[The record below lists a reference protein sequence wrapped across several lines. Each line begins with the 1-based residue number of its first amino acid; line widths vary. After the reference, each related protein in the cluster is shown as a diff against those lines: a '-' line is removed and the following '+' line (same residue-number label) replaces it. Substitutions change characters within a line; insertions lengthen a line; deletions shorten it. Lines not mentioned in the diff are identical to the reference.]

1 MHTAEVLLDLFLIF
15 TAAKILGWAAVRV
28 RQPEVIGEL
37 LAGVIIGPHLLG
49 WIHPNETIMALS
61 ELGLIILLF
70 SAGLETEIEDLQEVG
85 KNAIAAAILGVI
97 FPLGLGYLVMHLLGY
112 STIESW
118 FVAVAYM
125 ATSVGISARVLADMG
140 LIKHKVARIVLG
152 AAILDDILS
161 LIALA
166 IVTAA
171 AKGTFEPL
179 HFILL
184 VVEAVVFVWFLA
196 TFGNRWAQ
204 INFPV
209 FTRFGKPST
218 PFIAALI
225 ICLGLSLLAEYI
237 GLAAIVGAFMAGMVL
252 SGVENRQEVEKRVKP
267 LGVFMTP
274 FFFVMMGAHVDL
286 KALANPSLLV
296 VILVVVAV
304 AVVSKLVGAGL
315 GAYGMGWKNMVRTGV
330 SMVPRGE
337 VGIVVASIGLT
348 LGTIHEEMYT
358 VVVSMSILTTIIAP
372 PLIRMLFKGSD

>member
-15 TAAKILGWAAVRV
+15 TAAKVLGWAAVRV

-49 WIHPNETIMALS
+49 LIHPNETIMALS

-85 KNAIAAAILGVI
+85 KNAIAAAVLGVI
-97 FPLGLGYLVMHLLGY
+97 FPLGLGFLVMYLLGY

-118 FVAVAYM
+118 FVAVSFM
-125 ATSVGISARVLADMG
+125 ATSVGISARVLGDMG

-171 AKGTFEPL
+171 AKGAFEPL
-179 HFILL
+179 QFILL
-184 VVEAVVFVWFLA
+184 VLEAGGFVWFLA

-204 INFPV
+204 VNFPV
-209 FTRFGKPST
+209 VTRFGKPGT
-218 PFIAALI
+218 PFIVALI
-225 ICLGLSLLAEYI
+225 ICLGLSLMAEYI

-267 LGVFMTP
+267 LGIFMTP

-286 KALANPSLLV
+286 KALANPALLA
-296 VILVVVAV
+296 VILAVVVV

-315 GAYGMGWKNMVRTGV
+315 GAYGMGWKNMVRTGLC
-330 SMVPRGE
+330 MVPRGE

-348 LGTIHEEMYT
+348 LGTIKEEMYT
-358 VVVSMSILTTIIAP
+358 VVVSMSILTTIVAP
-372 PLIRMLFKGSD
+372 PLIRILFKGSD